1 MGNAGSEKRNGVPWI
16 AKRAAEFIGQLGH
29 NRLTRRCD
37 NELAIEALKG
47 NSDKLAKKEARL
59 FQRDRQWE
67 KASPMG
73 SLSALWDT
81 LLVRLE
87 H

>member
-1 MGNAGSEKRNGVPWI
+1 MTWAMLVPRKVTEFPWI
-16 AKRAAEFIGQLGH
+16 ANRAAKFVDQL
-29 NRLTRRCD
+29 
-37 NELAIEALKG
+37 LKRWQAK
-47 NSDKLAKKEARL
+47 SDKLAKKEVRL

-73 SLSALWDT
+73 SLSALWDS
-81 LLVRLE
+81 LPVRSE